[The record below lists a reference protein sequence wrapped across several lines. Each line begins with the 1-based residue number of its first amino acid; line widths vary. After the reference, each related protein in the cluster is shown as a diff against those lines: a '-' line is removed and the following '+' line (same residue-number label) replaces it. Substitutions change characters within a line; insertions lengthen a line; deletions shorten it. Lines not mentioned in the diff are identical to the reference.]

1 MKLLFA
7 LLLSS
12 LLFACNAY
20 RTSPES
26 EVLFTRQDLT
36 KRGFV
41 ISPLI
46 DLTPRNTTSIAD
58 ANAFDTILANTLKE
72 QWKTVK
78 LLTVAETT
86 QMLDGEQVETWREA
100 LKTEK
105 ADEGSAATL
114 TVLKKLTRQ
123 GKTYPSQALLPS
135 VLQNSVSC
143 GHKQA
148 LSTYLSPNPQGPKAY
163 CQRVMKM
170 RFRIMDSENSEILWN
185 GIVYATQ
192 EATLPQSSKEGED
205 DPVIDPPTTQALI
218 RECFH
223 NFAKQFADK

>member
-1 MKLLFA
+1 MKPQFILLI
-7 LLLSS
+7 SS

-20 RTSPES
+20 RSSPES
-26 EVLFTRQDLT
+26 EILFTRQDLT

-41 ISPLI
+41 VSPII
-46 DLTPRNTTSIAD
+46 DLTAGNTTSVAD
-58 ANAFDTILANTLKE
+58 ENAFDTILSNTLKE
-72 QWKTVK
+72 LWKRTK
-78 LLTVAETT
+78 LLTVAEIT
-86 QMLDGEQVETWREA
+86 QILDGEQVENWRDA

-105 ADEGSAATL
+105 VDEGSVSTL
-114 TVLKKLTRQ
+114 MILKKLTTL

-143 GHKQA
+143 GHKAA
-148 LSTYLSPNPQGPKAY
+148 LSTYLSPEPQGPKAY

-170 RFRIMDSENSEILWN
+170 RFRIMDVQNSEILWN

-192 EATLPQSSKEGED
+192 EAATPPSHKDSEED
-205 DPVIDPPTTQALI
+205 PPIAPPTTQALI